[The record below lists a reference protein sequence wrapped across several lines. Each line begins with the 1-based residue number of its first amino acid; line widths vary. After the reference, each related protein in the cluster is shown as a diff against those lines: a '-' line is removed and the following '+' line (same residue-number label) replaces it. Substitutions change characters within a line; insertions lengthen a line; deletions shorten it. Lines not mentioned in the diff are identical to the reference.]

1 VNKFIP
7 FFLLV
12 FLVAGC
18 ATGGDQVRQD
28 VEFLKR
34 EVFDMKK
41 QISAVSRDVDT
52 LKKTSAGMESF
63 AAVRESQTEINSRL
77 SEISMGLQEL
87 RGRFEENKYYQEK
100 ILKEAAADRDLLRV
114 QVAGVESRMR
124 ALREK
129 LGYEPATPGE
139 SPSKPPSGTVI
150 PPEQRP
156 AQEEVTPG
164 TGETGPAGEAAV
176 SDERLKAYEAA
187 YQLFK
192 ENKYTEARD
201 KFEAFI
207 RDYPPNDLTD
217 NAQFWIAETYY
228 AEKDYES
235 AILAYETVLKKYPE
249 SDKTA
254 GSLLKQ
260 GFAFVEIG
268 DMKTGR
274 IILQKLI
281 ERFPDSQE
289 AALAKKKIADL
300 EKKPA
305 RK

>member
-1 VNKFIP
+1 MP
-7 FFLLV
+7 FFFLV

-18 ATGGDQVRQD
+18 ATGADPMMQD

-41 QISAVSRDVDT
+41 QISAVSGDVDT

-63 AAVRESQTEINSRL
+63 TAVRESQTEINSRL
-77 SEISMGLQEL
+77 SDISMGLQEL

-100 ILKEAAADRDLLRV
+100 ILREAATDRDLLRV
-114 QVAGVESRMR
+114 QISGIEAQLR
-124 ALREK
+124 ALRER
-129 LGYEPATPGE
+129 LGYEQSAAPGSFP
-139 SPSKPPSGTVI
+139 SPPPSG
-150 PPEQRP
+150 
-156 AQEEVTPG
+156 AMSSPG
-164 TGETGPAGEAAV
+164 MQPGQGEAVPGSGETAATGEAV
-176 SDERLKAYEAA
+176 ADERLKSYETA
-187 YQLFK
+187 YQLFR
-192 ENKYTEARD
+192 ENKYSEARSR
-201 KFEAFI
+201 FEAFI

-217 NAQFWIAETYY
+217 NAQFWISETYY

-260 GFAFVEIG
+260 GYAFIEIG
-268 DMKTGR
+268 DTKTGR

-289 AALAKKKIADL
+289 AASAKKKISDL

-305 RK
+305 R